1 MKDYELEQVLTSS
14 ALRAYEGAC
23 ERHPDVF
30 GGSFCGHDMC
40 FGGRITV
47 TDNRTD
53 KSYPAPEGETDEL
66 FKNRI
71 ERSIAAGRNLFFEEW
86 QPETY
91 RRDVL
96 Y

>member
-1 MKDYELEQVLTSS
+1 MDEEYMENSLTDAAVDAYFEVKETHPNTFGKSS
-14 ALRAYEGAC
+14 CGY
-23 ERHPDVF
+23 
-30 GGSFCGHDMC
+30 SFC

-71 ERSIAAGRNLFFEEW
+71 ERSIAARRNLFFEEW
-86 QPETY
+86 QSETY
-91 RRDVL
+91 RKDVL

>member
-1 MKDYELEQVLTSS
+1 MEEEYMENGLTT
-14 ALRAYEGAC
+14 AM
-23 ERHPDVF
+23 PDIYFEAMYRYPAIF
-30 GGSFCGHDMC
+30 GESHCGCDMC
-40 FGGRITV
+40 FGGRVTV

-91 RRDVL
+91 RKDVL